1 MLSDLRHS
9 LRTIA
14 RAKSTSAVLLLSLGL
29 GTGANAAVYGVLDAL
44 LLRGPAGLDRPSEL
58 VSLFTTDNTGAG
70 VGPSSYPDF
79 LSVQASAPAFA
90 AMAAIDDT
98 TVENIRIGDSEHAVR
113 VARVSERFF
122 PVLGLPAS
130 AGQLRLDGGEHPSAV
145 ISFTIA
151 EQHGS
156 SALIGRTLAIGD
168 RTFLIAGVA
177 PRHFRGLQVG
187 RECDLWLL
195 LPHGGASR
203 RPVLPGP
210 VDDEL
215 DHAFACRRA
224 IEQVGRQIVN
234 VDLHPPRP
242 GRAMI
247 PGGLPDPDIDEAP
260 LLPLAPH
267 LVAEEFGARRHP
279 HWKIERQRFPGLRP
293 PGIERVAVLRLQAV
307 PHAIDRIVDHAEG
320 FHVARK
326 RHVAK
331 AGALLGGRNRL
342 VEVSRAFEMHH

>member
-70 VGPSSYPDF
+70 VGPSSYPDY

-98 TVENIRIGDSEHAVR
+98 TVENMRIGESEHVVR
-113 VARVSERFF
+113 VAKVSEQFF

-130 AGQLRLDGGEHPSAV
+130 AGQLRIDDGEQPSAV

-151 EQHGS
+151 EQHGAS
-156 SALIGRTLAIGD
+156 SDLVGRTLSIGG

-195 LPHGGASR
+195 LPHGGARPRRQAPRASSPDCLPAPTANARTPISSASPKRSR
-203 RPVLPGP
+203 RSIQ
-210 VDDEL
+210 
-215 DHAFACRRA
+215 RRIAA
-224 IEQVGRQIVN
+224 ISSTR
-234 VDLHPPRP
+234 R
-242 GRAMI
+242 RR
-247 PGGLPDPDIDEAP
+247 
-260 LLPLAPH
+260 
-267 LVAEEFGARRHP
+267 GA
-279 HWKIERQRFPGLRP
+279 
-293 PGIERVAVLRLQAV
+293 
-307 PHAIDRIVDHAEG
+307 
-320 FHVARK
+320 
-326 RHVAK
+326 
-331 AGALLGGRNRL
+331 
-342 VEVSRAFEMHH
+342 SR